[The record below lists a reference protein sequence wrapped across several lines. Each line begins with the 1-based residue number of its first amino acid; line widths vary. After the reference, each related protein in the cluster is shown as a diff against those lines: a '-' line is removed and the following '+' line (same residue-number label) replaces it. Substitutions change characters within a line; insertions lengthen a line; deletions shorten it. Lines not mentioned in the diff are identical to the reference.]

1 MDLGLKGKVAIVT
14 GGFSGIGAALVN
26 ALQAEGAIVEILD
39 IQSAQPVD
47 VSDDLQVSIAIQ
59 RIISQRGQI
68 DVLYSNAGILRAGPT
83 ELFPLAEFD
92 QIIAVNLR
100 GAFIMARACLPYLR
114 ATKGAIVFT
123 ASTSA
128 LIGSGGEA
136 AYAASKAGIIGLMRS
151 LAAELASDSVR
162 VNAVAPGWI
171 DTPFN
176 DPVWHYAKAL
186 DTVAEAIIAQVP
198 MKRQAQPDEVVLAML
213 MLASPKATYTTGQV
227 IAVDGGLSV
236 LR

>member
-14 GGFSGIGAALVN
+14 GGITGIGAALVS
-26 ALQAEGAIVEILD
+26 ALHAEGAIVEILD

-47 VSDDLQVSIAIQ
+47 VSDDRQVSVAIQ

-68 DVLYSNAGILRAGPT
+68 DMLYSNAGILHAGPT
-83 ELFPLAEFD
+83 DLFPLAQFD

-100 GAFIMARACLPYLR
+100 GAFVMARACLPHLR
-114 ATKGAIVFT
+114 VTKGAMVFT
-123 ASTSA
+123 SSTSA

-136 AYAASKAGIIGLMRS
+136 AYAASKAGIVGLMRS
-151 LAAELASDSVR
+151 LAAELAPDGVR

-176 DPVWHYAKAL
+176 DPVWRYAKAH
-186 DTVAEAIIAQVP
+186 DTAADTIIAQVP
-198 MKRQAQPDEVVLAML
+198 MKRQAQPDEVVMAML
-213 MLASPKATYTTGQV
+213 MLASPKAAYTTGQV